1 MFSVL
6 NPNKMSKSKGFTII
20 EILIVIAIAGI
31 SFSALLGLATDSLKN
46 SVLIK
51 ETYQANYLAQEM
63 FEIVRNLRDGTD
75 WGINGI
81 GSFDVDT
88 PFHPQKTLESP
99 QKWQMLS
106 GSEQTGI
113 FSRNLVF
120 KRVSRDAN
128 DNIEEIF
135 NPVDEDVN
143 TRKAIATVSWNKRGI
158 EHKVELFL
166 YLTNW
171 KQ

>member
-1 MFSVL
+1 MTK
-6 NPNKMSKSKGFTII
+6 NKGFTII
-20 EILIVIAIAGI
+20 EILIVITIAGI
-31 SFSALLGLATDSLKN
+31 SFSALLGLAAFSLKN

-63 FEIVRNLRDGTD
+63 LEIARNLRDGTD
-75 WGINGI
+75 WGTGGI
-81 GSFDVDT
+81 GSFSADVA
-88 PFHPQKTLESP
+88 FHPEKTAASP
-99 QKWQMLS
+99 PKWQLIS
-106 GSEQTGI
+106 GTETTGI

-128 DNIEEIF
+128 DNIEEVF
-135 NPVDEDVN
+135 NPANEDAN
-143 TRKAIATVSWNKRGI
+143 TRKAIATASWNKRGI
-158 EHKVELFL
+158 VHKVELFL